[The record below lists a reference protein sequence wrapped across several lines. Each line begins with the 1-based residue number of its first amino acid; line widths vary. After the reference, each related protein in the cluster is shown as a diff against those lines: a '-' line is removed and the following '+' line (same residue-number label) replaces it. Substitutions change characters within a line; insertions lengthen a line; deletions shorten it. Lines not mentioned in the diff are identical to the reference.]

1 MGKHE
6 VRCVGCGSVQPPY
19 ALSCNKGDGSLLRAF
34 YAERRLRLQDLPGI
48 WKFLDWLPVQGIIP
62 GSGEGSVT
70 YRSLA
75 LASELGLKNLFIS
88 FSGYWPEKGAR
99 MSTCSFKDL
108 EAPPTVQ
115 RCLERGDGT
124 TLVIASAGNT
134 ARAFAQVASIAGL
147 KVVLVV
153 PEVALHRLWM
163 ASKVGEITL
172 IGIRGDY
179 TDAIQIAD
187 KISALD
193 GFSGEGGARNIARRD
208 GMGTVMLEAALT
220 IGHLPDHYFQAVG
233 SGTGGIA
240 AWEAAMR
247 LIVDGRFGSKLP
259 RLHLAQNLPNAP
271 IYAAWSGCDLGT
283 GCKPQEMFDDVL
295 FNRRPPY
302 SVKGGVCDALSDC
315 GGEIYGVTNQEAASA
330 KALFESAEEIDIFNA
345 AAVAVAALIRACDSG
360 KVSPGDN
367 ILLNITGGGLSR
379 LREDLAP
386 AALRCDILVSSSDE
400 AVKFLEG

>member
-6 VRCVGCGSVQPPY
+6 VRCVGCGSAQQPY
-19 ALSCNKGDGSLLRAF
+19 ALSCNKGDGSLLRAY
-34 YAERRLRLQDLPGI
+34 YAQKKLCLQDLPGI
-48 WKFLDWLPVQGIIP
+48 WKFLDWLPVQGTIP
-62 GSGEGSVT
+62 GTGDGSIT
-70 YRSLA
+70 YRSSA
-75 LASELGLKNLFIS
+75 LARELGLKNLFIS
-88 FSGYWPEKGAR
+88 FSGYWPERGAR

-115 RCLERGDGT
+115 RSLERHDGR

-147 KVVLVV
+147 PVVLVV
-153 PEVALHRLWM
+153 PEVALHRLW
-163 ASKVGEITL
+163 ITSRIGKIRL
-172 IGIRGDY
+172 IGVRGDY

-193 GFSGEGGARNIARRD
+193 GFVGEGGARNIARRD

-259 RLHLAQNLPNAP
+259 VLHLAQNLPNAP
-271 IYAAWSGCDLGT
+271 IYAAWSGCDPGKS
-283 GCKPQEMFDDVL
+283 CKSQEMFDDVL

-302 SVKGGVCDALSDC
+302 AVKGGVCDALLDC
-315 GGEIYGVTNQEAASA
+315 GGEVYGVTNEEAASA

-360 KVSPGDN
+360 KISLDH

-386 AALRCDILVSSSDE
+386 TSLKCDILVSSPDE
-400 AVKFLEG
+400 ATKFLEG